1 VSGTSNDGARGNTS
15 SSPNTSS
22 GVNTGGGR
30 NPWTVP
36 PAGPFLVVGFNPTLQ
51 TTMVFET
58 LQVGEVN
65 RAVETWY
72 DVAGKG
78 LNVARVLSQLGEEA
92 VHLTHLGG
100 PERERFLAMCERD
113 GIDVTDVPG
122 GSAIRTCTT
131 VVDRQNATATELIE
145 PASAVTA
152 TVEQALVDRFCT
164 LLERCNTVVLAGSLA
179 PGYTED
185 LPARLTS
192 MARRAG
198 LHVFADYRGVPLQK
212 TLQNPPGERPN
223 ILKINL
229 VEFAATFFFG
239 GAKGLAEHTRDE
251 EVLRTAQTH
260 MRAVREMGIVPIVTR
275 GREPAL
281 YLGEDGGLLESPP
294 LEITAVNAIGS
305 GDSFAAGL
313 LHELAAGGTLDI
325 ALERAHAV
333 AAMNASNIH
342 PGSIRPHRGGTDR
355 PE

>member
-1 VSGTSNDGARGNTS
+1 MSGAHDLR
-15 SSPNTSS
+15 
-22 GVNTGGGR
+22 V
-30 NPWTVP
+30 VP
-36 PAGPFLVVGFNPTLQ
+36 PAGPFLVVGFNPTFQ
-51 TTMVFET
+51 TTMVFDS

-65 RAVETWY
+65 RAAEIWY

-78 LNVARVLSQLGEEA
+78 LNVARVLHQLGEDA

-100 PERERFLAMCERD
+100 PERERFLALCETD
-113 GIDVTDVPG
+113 GIDVVHVSG
-122 GSAIRTCTT
+122 GDAIRTCTT

-145 PASAVTA
+145 PASPVTGA
-152 TVEQALVDRFCT
+152 VEQELLDRFCA
-164 LLERCNTVVLAGSLA
+164 LLERCNTVVLAGSMT
-179 PGYTED
+179 PGYAED

-223 ILKINL
+223 ILKVNL
-229 VEFAATFFFG
+229 VEFAQTFFFG
-239 GAKGLAEHTRDE
+239 GAQRLAEHTRDE
-251 EVLRTAQTH
+251 EVLQTAHTH
-260 MRAVREMGIVPIVTR
+260 MRAVSEMGILPIVTR
-275 GREPAL
+275 GKEPTL
-281 YLGEDGGLLESPP
+281 YLGEDGTLRTSPP

-313 LHELAAGGTLDI
+313 LHELAAGGALDI
-325 ALERAHAV
+325 ALECAHAV

-342 PGSIRPHRGGTDR
+342 PGSIRPQRGGTDR